1 MVPNG
6 SREHIGLSVFPITGM
21 EENDKYLMFPDL
33 LWFFIS
39 LFERKMDFGKLWK
52 LGNTNVWIYKRE
64 NYKVWKYCY
73 KRDDVIF
80 NLTITKCK
88 LDKKNNQ
95 LYNILS
101 YKKLIL

>member
-1 MVPNG
+1 MY
-6 SREHIGLSVFPITGM
+6 EYTKEKIIKY
-21 EENDKYLMFPDL
+21 ENTV
-33 LWFFIS
+33 I
-39 LFERKMDFGKLWK
+39 
-52 LGNTNVWIYKRE
+52 
-64 NYKVWKYCY
+64 